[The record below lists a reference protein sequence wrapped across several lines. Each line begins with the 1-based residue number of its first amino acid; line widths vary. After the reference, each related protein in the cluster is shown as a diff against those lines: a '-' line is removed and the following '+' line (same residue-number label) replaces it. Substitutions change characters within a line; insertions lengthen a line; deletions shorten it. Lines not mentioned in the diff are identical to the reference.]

1 MVENPFDPTPATT
14 PDSTPEPDVAQSA
27 PAVKKKPSAATEEP
41 ETKTEA
47 VDKQELEQPENKF
60 DDLDEELSDLG
71 ESTDTVWLLRRVG
84 IGIIKALLILG
95 GLGIV
100 GWLIW
105 GETNTSSPENPIIKT
120 AIEKSVE
127 KSVGSVK
134 KEITTVT
141 KKKEKKPLT
150 KKIDKSPSTSLPEA
164 KMSFSGQSLSFWNY
178 WLESQRIALQKGISA
193 DVLRWKREVE
203 VLFEVPFP
211 QQINGK
217 NAITRNYQVGVL
229 LQRIEDL
236 LSQSTLLQ
244 TQLERDIA
252 DFSEKAAQAKQQS
265 LQAEQEFLAALK
277 NSNPVGISAILER
290 KIEAEKQLQ
299 QNAVD
304 AEARQIF
311 AQKISEYD
319 VVLNNIQ
326 TILTINREAI
336 VQNIQV
342 VNFPSD
348 PFDRVISPSAWGIQ

>member
-1 MVENPFDPTPATT
+1 MVENPFGPTPATT
-14 PDSTPEPDVAQSA
+14 PDSTPEPDVAQPA
-27 PAVKKKPSAATEEP
+27 PAVEKEPSVLTEEP
-41 ETKTEA
+41 ETKTEVA
-47 VDKQELEQPENKF
+47 DEQELEQPENQF
-60 DDLDEELSDLG
+60 DDLDEELSDLE

-84 IGIIKALLILG
+84 IGIVKALLILG

-105 GETNTSSPENPIIKT
+105 GGTNTSSPETPTVTT
-120 AIEKSVE
+120 AIEKSVD
-127 KSVGSVK
+127 SVK

-141 KKKEKKPLT
+141 EKKKKKTAT
-150 KKIDKSPSTSLPEA
+150 KEIDEAVTTPMPEA
-164 KMSFSGQSLSFWNY
+164 KMSFSGQSLSLWNY
-178 WLESQRIALQKGISA
+178 WLESQRIASQKGISA
-193 DVLRWKREVE
+193 DVLRWKRQVE
-203 VLFEVPFP
+203 VLFEIPFP
-211 QQINGK
+211 QQINGE

-236 LSQSTLLQ
+236 LLQSNLLQ
-244 TQLERDIA
+244 IQLETGIA
-252 DFSEKAAQAKQQS
+252 DFSEKAAQAKEQS
-265 LQAEQEFLAALK
+265 LQAEGEFLAALQ

-319 VVLNNIQ
+319 VILNNIQ
-326 TILTINREAI
+326 TVLTMNREAI
-336 VQNIQV
+336 VQDIQV

-348 PFDRVISPSAWGIQ
+348 PFDRVISPSSWGIQ